1 MASKAPAKPEAEA
14 AVPAK
19 GGNKKLFVIIIALV
33 VLLVAAGGGLAVV
46 LMSKKKHAEG
56 EGGEAAHAAEPEK
69 PKVVVD
75 KGKPPTFVPLEPFTV
90 NLAQEGGD
98 HFLQANLVLKVA
110 DPKSGEELRVY
121 MPEIRHRVN
130 LILSGRK
137 PSELASI
144 QGREEL
150 ADEIMEETND
160 VLGYPPPPK
169 RSTRRAVEPTGP
181 VLAVLFNT
189 FIIQ

>member
-1 MASKAPAKPEAEA
+1 MAKAPAKPETEDASA
-14 AVPAK
+14 AK
-19 GGNKKLFVIIIALV
+19 GGGSKKLIIIIVALV
-33 VLLVAAGGGLAVV
+33 VLLVAAGGSLAVV

-56 EGGEAAHAAEPEK
+56 EGDTAHAAEPDK

-75 KGKPPTFVPLEPFTV
+75 KAKPPTFVPLEAFTV
-90 NLAQEGGD
+90 NLAPENGE
-98 HFLQANLVLKVA
+98 HFLQAVLVLKVA
-110 DPKSGEELRVY
+110 DPKSGEDLKIY

-130 LILSGRK
+130 LILSGRR
-137 PSELASI
+137 PSELVSM

-189 FIIQ
+189 FIVQ

>member
-1 MASKAPAKPEAEA
+1 MATKAPAKPEAEGT
-14 AVPAK
+14 PPPK
-19 GGNKKLFVIIIALV
+19 GGSKKVLIIIVALV
-33 VLLVAAGGGLAVV
+33 VLLVAAGGGLAVM

-56 EGGEAAHAAEPEK
+56 EADAAHPAETDK
-69 PKVVVD
+69 PKVVLD
-75 KGKPPTFVPLEPFTV
+75 KTKPPTFVPMEPFTV
-90 NLAQEGGD
+90 NLTPENGD
-98 HFLQANLVLKVA
+98 HFLQAALVLKVA
-110 DPKSGEELRVY
+110 DPKAGDELKVY

-130 LILSGRK
+130 LILSSRR

-144 QGREEL
+144 EGREDL

-169 RSTRRAVEPTGP
+169 RSTRRAVEPSGP

-189 FIIQ
+189 FIVQ